1 MLYFVFAKIM
11 QVRLPPWI
19 VLKIFSDMFRQQNVT
34 GIAAIHY
41 PLRKIDPDP
50 GHADAIIHIR
60 HLIDGTTVHT
70 HANPNLRMVL

>member
-1 MLYFVFAKIM
+1 M
-11 QVRLPPWI
+11 
-19 VLKIFSDMFRQQNVT
+19 T

-50 GHADAIIHIR
+50 GHVDAIIHIR